1 MSKVVFWDFDG
12 TVVYSTSLWSSSVL
26 RALQKF
32 KPDTKIELEDIR
44 KYMAFGFTWHTPDE
58 DYTSLT
64 GEKWWVFMNKH
75 IYESYVNLG
84 VDSGIAQKAS
94 RNVRNIIKE
103 ERNYK
108 IYDDFKYT
116 VTELKKHGVKNI
128 ILSNNYPELEEI
140 VNNLRIAKYFD
151 GIIVSALEGYDKPRK
166 ELFEIAKSRYPADEY
181 YMIGD
186 SVNADI
192 IGGKNAGMKTVLVH
206 NGFCENAD
214 FCFDRLS
221 DICSLF

>member
-1 MSKVVFWDFDG
+1 
-12 TVVYSTSLWSSSVL
+12 
-26 RALQKF
+26 
-32 KPDTKIELEDIR
+32 
-44 KYMAFGFTWHTPDE
+44 
-58 DYTSLT
+58 
-64 GEKWWVFMNKH
+64 MNKH
-75 IYESYVNLG
+75 IYESYINLG
-84 VDSGIAQKAS
+84 VDSGTAQKAS
-94 RNVRNIIKE
+94 RKVRNIIKE

-221 DICSLF
+221 DICGLF